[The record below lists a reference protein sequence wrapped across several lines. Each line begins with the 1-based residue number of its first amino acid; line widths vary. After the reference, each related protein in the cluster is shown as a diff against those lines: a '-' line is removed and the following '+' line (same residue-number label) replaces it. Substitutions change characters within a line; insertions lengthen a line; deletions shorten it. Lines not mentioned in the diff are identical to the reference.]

1 MPNLGPTELLIV
13 AALFA
18 VVLAIV
24 VGAVMAAR
32 SGGRALSG
40 GRTPLAPLTPPTA
53 QGLYE
58 TVTGL
63 TRQGRKIQAIKELRQ
78 YTGLGLKE
86 SKAIV
91 DAVAAG
97 HDMWS
102 HPLMGGFRPAR
113 PMVPPG
119 AGAAGA
125 AGAAAVTGPDLATR
139 VRELKAAGRA
149 EQAIYLVRGETGMGE
164 HEAELFV
171 DAL

>member
-1 MPNLGPTELLIV
+1 MPNLGPVELLII
-13 AALFA
+13 AALLA

-32 SGGRALSG
+32 SGGRAVSG
-40 GRTPLAPLTPPTA
+40 GRAPVAPLTPPTS
-53 QGLYE
+53 QRLYE

-102 HPLMGGFRPAR
+102 HPLMSGFRPAR
-113 PMVPPG
+113 PIVPPG
-119 AGAAGA
+119 AGA

-149 EQAIYLVRGETGMGE
+149 EQAVYLVRGETGMGE

-171 DAL
+171 DTL

>member
-1 MPNLGPTELLIV
+1 MPNLGPVELLIV
-13 AALFA
+13 AALLA

-24 VGAVMAAR
+24 VGAVKAAR
-32 SGGRALSG
+32 NGGRAVSGGRA
-40 GRTPLAPLTPPTA
+40 PVAPLTPPTP
-53 QGLYE
+53 QRLYE

-119 AGAAGA
+119 AGAA
-125 AGAAAVTGPDLATR
+125 AVTGPDLATR

-149 EQAIYLVRGETGMGE
+149 EQAVYLVRGETGMGE